1 MIASFTKKILLATI
15 VLALAAPVWAMSSSH
30 IIKVQ
35 EALKDK
41 GDNPGPADGIMGKK
55 TRSALK
61 SFQKANGLKATG
73 TLDDQTAE
81 KLGVPKP

>member
-15 VLALAAPVWAMSSSH
+15 VLALAAPLWAMSSSH

-35 EALKDK
+35 EALKEK